1 MMRNNLTCK
10 EGISMIIDIINQ
22 DGEDKSDG
30 QCIDEIWETLDAN
43 GYIPKEVHTPNK
55 EGERYRSLDE

>member
-1 MMRNNLTCK
+1 MRLSLTPR
-10 EGISMIIDIINQ
+10 EVIGLIIGLLNQ

-43 GYIPKEVHTPNK
+43 GYIPKDVQPQWGRENGI
-55 EGERYRSLDE
+55 EN

>member
-1 MMRNNLTCK
+1 
-10 EGISMIIDIINQ
+10 MIIDIINQ

-43 GYIPKEVHTPNK
+43 GYTPKEVHTPNK

>member
-1 MMRNNLTCK
+1 MRNKLTCK
-10 EGISMIIDIINQ
+10 EVISMIIDIINQ

-43 GYIPKEVHTPNK
+43 GYIPK
-55 EGERYRSLDE
+55 

>member
-1 MMRNNLTCK
+1 MRNKLTCK
-10 EGISMIIDIINQ
+10 EVISVVIDIINQ

-43 GYIPKEVHTPNK
+43 GYIPKDVQPQWGRENGI
-55 EGERYRSLDE
+55 EN